1 MNWTDTRK
9 RLLQMAAG
17 RTPRPE
23 GESSSPL
30 ARRHAAKEAPRPRPV
45 SLCVASGK
53 GGTGK
58 SIVSAALSALFAPRG
73 RTLLI
78 DADFGVGNAHILQ
91 DVSPRATCVDVV
103 EGRESVRAAL
113 VSCGKELDL
122 LAAGSGVPRM
132 SEMSS
137 YELYLLASGLGEV
150 EDEYRYVLIDSA
162 AGVSHQ
168 TLAFAR
174 AADATLIV
182 TTPDLTA
189 MTDAYAFLK
198 LLFAGRAGTRAL
210 LLVNRAAGAEE
221 AEEVTRRIARV
232 GERFLGMAPR
242 CIGWLPH
249 DPAVSACVNRRGS
262 VVALEPGA
270 EVSRS
275 LRRIS
280 AAIAE
285 ELGQVQPKGFADELQ
300 REVGYAARP
309 DSSGR
314 AHAVRLKPA

>member
-1 MNWTDTRK
+1 
-9 RLLQMAAG
+9 
-17 RTPRPE
+17 
-23 GESSSPL
+23 
-30 ARRHAAKEAPRPRPV
+30 V

-58 SIVSAALSALFAPRG
+58 SVVTASLAVLFAPRG
-73 RTLLI
+73 RTLLV

-91 DVSPRATCVDVV
+91 DVSPPATCVDVV
-103 EGRESVRAAL
+103 EGRLTVREAL
-113 VSCGKELDL
+113 TPCGKSVDL

-132 SEMSS
+132 AELSG
-137 YELYLLASGLGEV
+137 YELHLLASGLREL
-150 EDEYRYVLIDSA
+150 EHEYRYVLIDSA

-168 TLAFAR
+168 TISLAR
-174 AADATLIV
+174 ASDVTLIV

-210 LLVNRAAGAEE
+210 LLVNRASGPDE

-232 GERFLGMAPR
+232 GERFLGAAPR

-249 DPAVSACVNRRGS
+249 DPAVSACVNRRGAP
-262 VVALEPGA
+262 VHLEPGA

-275 LRRIS
+275 LRRI
-280 AAIAE
+280 AVAIAE
-285 ELGQVQPKGFADELQ
+285 ELNQVQPKGIGVELQ
-300 REVGYAARP
+300 REVGYAARL
-309 DSSGR
+309 
-314 AHAVRLKPA
+314 A

>member
-1 MNWTDTRK
+1 MSWTDTRK
-9 RLLQMAAG
+9 KLAQLAAG
-17 RTPRPE
+17 RPRRSAVLASEHGPSEHGPE
-23 GESSSPL
+23 EP
-30 ARRHAAKEAPRPRPV
+30 RRRTV
-45 SLCVASGK
+45 SLCMASGK

-58 SIVSAALSALFAPRG
+58 SIVSASLAVVLAPRG
-73 RTLLI
+73 RTLLV

-91 DVSPRATCVDVV
+91 DVTPEATCVDVV
-103 EGRESVRAAL
+103 EGRVSVREAL
-113 VSCGKELDL
+113 VACGKELDL

-132 SEMSS
+132 AELSR
-137 YELYLLASGLGEV
+137 YELHLLASGLREV
-150 EDEYRYVLIDSA
+150 ESDYRFVLVDSA

-174 AADATLIV
+174 ACDVTLIV

-198 LLFAGRAGTRAL
+198 LLFAGRTGTRAL

-221 AEEVTRRIARV
+221 AEEVSRRIARV
-232 GERFLGMAPR
+232 GERFLGAAPR

-249 DPAVSACVNRRGS
+249 DPAVSACVNRRGP
-262 VVALEPGA
+262 VVSLDPGA

-275 LRRIS
+275 LRQVG

-285 ELGQVQPKGFADELQ
+285 ELAQVPPRGLGVGLQ
-300 REVGYAARP
+300 HEVGFTARL
-309 DSSGR
+309 
-314 AHAVRLKPA
+314 A

>member
-1 MNWTDTRK
+1 
-9 RLLQMAAG
+9 
-17 RTPRPE
+17 
-23 GESSSPL
+23 
-30 ARRHAAKEAPRPRPV
+30 
-45 SLCVASGK
+45 VASGK

-58 SIVSAALSALFAPRG
+58 SIVSASLAALFAPRG
-73 RTLLI
+73 RTLLV
-78 DADFGVGNAHILQ
+78 DADFGVGNAHILH

-103 EGRESVRAAL
+103 EGGLSVREAL
-113 VSCGKELDL
+113 VPCGKDLDL

-132 SEMSS
+132 SELSG
-137 YELYLLASGLGEV
+137 YELHLLASGLREI
-150 EDEYRYVLIDSA
+150 ESSYRFVLVDSA

-168 TLAFAR
+168 TMTFAR
-174 AADATLIV
+174 ACDATLIV

-232 GERFLGMAPR
+232 GERFLGTAPR

-249 DPAVSACVNRRGS
+249 DPAVSACVNRRGA
-262 VVALEPGA
+262 VASLEPGA

-275 LRRIS
+275 LRRIAVS
-280 AAIAE
+280 IVE
-285 ELGQVQPKGFADELQ
+285 ELGQLHAKGFGSELQ
-300 REVGYAARP
+300 REVGFAARL
-309 DSSGR
+309 
-314 AHAVRLKPA
+314 A

>member
-1 MNWTDTRK
+1 
-9 RLLQMAAG
+9 MAAG
-17 RTPRPE
+17 RAPRPD
-23 GESSSPL
+23 GGASP
-30 ARRHAAKEAPRPRPV
+30 APSRRHAAKEPACPRAV

-58 SIVSAALSALFAPRG
+58 SIVSASLAALFAPRG

-103 EGRESVRAAL
+103 EGRESVRTTL

-122 LAAGSGVPRM
+122 LAASSGVPRM
-132 SEMSS
+132 SEMTS
-137 YELYLLASGLGEV
+137 YELHLLASGLREV
-150 EDEYRYVLIDSA
+150 EDEYRYLLIDSA

-174 AADATLIV
+174 ASDATLIV

-210 LLVNRAAGAEE
+210 LLVNRAASAEE

-262 VVALEPGA
+262 VVTLEPGA

-275 LRRIS
+275 LRRIA

-285 ELGQVQPKGFADELQ
+285 ELGQIEPKGFGNELQ

-309 DSSGR
+309 DAPPSSR
-314 AHAVRLKPA
+314 AIRLKPA

>member
-1 MNWTDTRK
+1 MSWTNTRRK
-9 RLLQMAAG
+9 FLRMASG
-17 RTPRPE
+17 RPE
-23 GESSSPL
+23 RLMGRVLPDASGPVAPIES
-30 ARRHAAKEAPRPRPV
+30 ARAAV

-58 SIVSAALSALFAPRG
+58 SIVSASLASLFAARG
-73 RTLLI
+73 ATLLV

-103 EGRESVRAAL
+103 EGRETVRAAL
-113 VSCGKELDL
+113 VSCAKDLDL

-132 SEMSS
+132 AELSS
-137 YELYLLASGLGEV
+137 YELHLLAAGLIEV
-150 EDEYRYVLIDSA
+150 EPAYRTILVDSA
-162 AGVSHQ
+162 AGVSAQ

-174 AADATLIV
+174 AADVTLIV

-198 LLFAGRAGTRAL
+198 LLFAGRAGSRAF
-210 LLVNRAAGAEE
+210 LLVNRAADEDE

-232 GERFLGMAPR
+232 GERFLGTAPR

-262 VVALEPGA
+262 VVNLEPGA
-270 EVSRS
+270 EVSRAM
-275 LRRIS
+275 RRVA

-285 ELGQVQPKGFADELQ
+285 ELALVQPKGFGRELQ
-300 REVGYAARP
+300 RELGFAAKL
-309 DSSGR
+309 
-314 AHAVRLKPA
+314 A

>member
-9 RLLQMAAG
+9 RLLQIAAG
-17 RTPRPE
+17 RVPRPD
-23 GESSSPL
+23 GRALPAADPRRP
-30 ARRHAAKEAPRPRPV
+30 ARDASAPSAV
-45 SLCVASGK
+45 SLCIASGK

-58 SIVSAALSALFAPRG
+58 SIVSASLAALFAPRG
-73 RTLLI
+73 RTLLV

-103 EGRESVRAAL
+103 EGRESVRASL
-113 VSCGKELDL
+113 VTCGKDVDL

-132 SEMSS
+132 SEMTS
-137 YELYLLASGLGEV
+137 YELHLLASGLREV
-150 EDEYRYVLIDSA
+150 EDDYRFLLIDSA

-168 TLAFAR
+168 TMAFAR
-174 AADATLIV
+174 ASDATLIV

-210 LLVNRAAGAEE
+210 LLVNRAASAEE

-262 VVALEPGA
+262 VVGLEPGA
-270 EVSRS
+270 EVSRA
-275 LRRIS
+275 LRLIA

-285 ELGQVQPKGFADELQ
+285 ELGQVQPKGFGNELQ
-300 REVGYAARP
+300 REVGYSARL
-309 DSSGR
+309 
-314 AHAVRLKPA
+314 A

>member
-17 RTPRPE
+17 RAPRPD
-23 GESSSPL
+23 GEASP
-30 ARRHAAKEAPRPRPV
+30 APGRRLPKKEAPRPRPV
-45 SLCVASGK
+45 SLCMASGK

-58 SIVSAALSALFAPRG
+58 SIVSAALAALFAPRG
-73 RTLLI
+73 RTLLV

-103 EGRESVRAAL
+103 EGRETVRSSL

-132 SEMSS
+132 AEMSS
-137 YELYLLASGLGEV
+137 YELHLLATGLGEV

-210 LLVNRAAGAEE
+210 LLVNRAASAEE

-249 DPAVSACVNRRGS
+249 DPTVSACVNRRGS
-262 VVALEPGA
+262 VISLEPGA

-275 LRRIS
+275 LRLIS
-280 AAIAE
+280 VAIAE
-285 ELGQVQPKGFADELQ
+285 ELGQVQPKGFGSELL
-300 REVGYAARP
+300 REVGYDERP
-309 DSSGR
+309 DSSRSSR
-314 AHAVRLKPA
+314 AIRLKPA